1 MRTEL
6 ESLRDKFQLAYDEAV
21 TKGQEAA
28 AWRDSKDAAIK
39 TFVNEMQTPFLIFG
53 IILLCFAAFLII
65 AIIIQS
71 NKSQKG
77 LSGTI
82 TGGSADTFYGRN
94 RGKDKSKIL
103 AIITIVVVVLFII
116 SVLAVYVLQ
125 YDLSDLTADKNSF
138 DSLADYYD
146 NIAYWQE
153 YYRDSVLSQLATMT
167 GGVPLLITDP
177 LA

>member
-1 MRTEL
+1 MRTVL
-6 ESLRDKFQLAYDEAV
+6 ESLRDKFQLAYDEAMSAGEEV
-21 TKGQEAA
+21 GVQLA
-28 AWRDSKDAAIK
+28 SKNNANQTLI
-39 TFVNEMQTPFLIFG
+39 NEMQTPFLIFG
-53 IILLCFAAFLII
+53 IILLCFAAFLIV

-94 RGKDKSKIL
+94 RKKDKSKIL
-103 AIITIVVVVLFII
+103 AIVTIVVVVLFII

-125 YDLSDLTADKNSF
+125 YDLSDLNADINSLN
-138 DSLADYYD
+138 SLANYYD
-146 NIAYWQE
+146 YIADWNE

-167 GGVPLLITDP
+167 GGVPLLTLDP

>member
-6 ESLRDKFQLAYDEAV
+6 ESLRDKFQLAYDEAYAN
-21 TKGQEAA
+21 GQEAA
-28 AWRDSKDAAIK
+28 AWRDSKDSAIQ
-39 TFVNEMQTPFLIFG
+39 TLVSEMQTPFLIFG
-53 IILLCFAAFLII
+53 IILLCFAAFLIV

-116 SVLAVYVLQ
+116 AVLAVYVLQ
-125 YDLSDLTADKNSF
+125 YDLSALTAEKNSL
-138 DSLADYYD
+138 DRLADSYA

-153 YYRDSVLSQLATMT
+153 YYRDSVLSQLATMS
-167 GGVPLLITDP
+167 GGVPLLTADP